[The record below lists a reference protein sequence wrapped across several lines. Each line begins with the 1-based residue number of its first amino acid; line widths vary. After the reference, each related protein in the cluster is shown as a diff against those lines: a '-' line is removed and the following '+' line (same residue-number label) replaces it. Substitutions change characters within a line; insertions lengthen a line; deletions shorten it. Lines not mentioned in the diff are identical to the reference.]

1 MKYIATSVV
10 AMLLLSGCD
19 NTQSNNSSPSETEV
33 GVVTLK
39 SQPVS
44 VVSELTGRTS
54 AALSAEVR
62 PQVGE
67 LSRNAYLRKVI
78 WSRLD
83 SLSTRLMRPVI
94 RLHGMKPGSITTST
108 GTGKADCQKAQRYA
122 RLVKEN
128 GVSQQDADDA
138 QSTCAQDKA
147 SVEAKKPHWKL
158 RALILTG
165 PR

>member
-1 MKYIATSVV
+1 
-10 AMLLLSGCD
+10 
-19 NTQSNNSSPSETEV
+19 
-33 GVVTLK
+33 
-39 SQPVS
+39 
-44 VVSELTGRTS
+44 
-54 AALSAEVR
+54 
-62 PQVGE
+62 
-67 LSRNAYLRKVI
+67 
-78 WSRLD
+78 
-83 SLSTRLMRPVI
+83 
-94 RLHGMKPGSITTST
+94 MKPGSITTST
-108 GTGKADCQKAQRYA
+108 GTGKSRLPESAAYA